1 MNGTAGWNIWGE
13 TNARVRQFT
22 VAKVKEADALALL
35 RAKHPEVKP
44 ISRHTMAASTIR
56 MLEMADGQIA
66 EWVEIESSAKGGQM
80 PPGGVPID
88 KPME

>member
-22 VAKVKEADALALL
+22 VAKVKESDALALL
-35 RAKHPEVKP
+35 QAKHPEVKP

-56 MLEMADGQIA
+56 MLKMADGQIT
-66 EWVEIESSAKGGQM
+66 EWVETELSARGGQM
-80 PPGGVPID
+80 RPGGVPID
-88 KPME
+88 QPMQ